1 MICVNFSKRG
11 GKKWAQL
18 FEGTKTYRAEL
29 KVTIMRGLRNL
40 FSGLIEDPE
49 CGLTGCFHHVGVL
62 DCGPV
67 SQDVLTVLCLPCR
80 IDL

>member
-1 MICVNFSKRG
+1 MHGLRN
-11 GKKWAQL
+11 
-18 FEGTKTYRAEL
+18 
-29 KVTIMRGLRNL
+29 LRNL